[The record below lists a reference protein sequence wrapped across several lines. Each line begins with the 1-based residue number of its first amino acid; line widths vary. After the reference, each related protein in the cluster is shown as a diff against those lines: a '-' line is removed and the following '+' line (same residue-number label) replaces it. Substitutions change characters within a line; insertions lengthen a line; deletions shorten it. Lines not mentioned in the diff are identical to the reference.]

1 MQGTTSSSTKGK
13 LKIAKFKSFWL
24 SKQSLHLSKMGL
36 YSLDWKKKQI
46 RSEWSKRYFDN
57 KKKKKSEMGNSQF
70 ADCIHTVDV
79 VTLTLLIQRSNLGM
93 HQSLMLVSGF
103 ESGEILITFITL
115 SFNVIWLGG
124 GYHWC
129 GRIVGRIVCC
139 INQMA
144 VFKRSDVITRYQ

>member
-36 YSLDWKKKQI
+36 YSLDWKKSKFVLNGPKDILTI
-46 RSEWSKRYFDN
+46 R
-57 KKKKKSEMGNSQF
+57 KKKSEVGNSQF

-79 VTLTLLIQRSNLGM
+79 VALTLLIQKSNLGM

-144 VFKRSDVITRYQ
+144 VFKRSDIITRYQ